1 MTLQRRLFSIC
12 IPAFNRVRYLPALLD
27 SVFMQDFEDFEV
39 VICEDKSS
47 ERGHISELVKSYSD
61 RYPAKVFY
69 HENEENL
76 GYDGNIRNLVA
87 KSEGKFC
94 FFMGNDDLMC
104 PGALFNAADVLSR
117 HENVGMVLKSYAWFD
132 CVPENVNQEVHF
144 FSEERVLAPGREAIR
159 VCYRRSGAI
168 SGYIIHRD
176 SAYAV
181 ATDQFDGTLYYQMHL
196 TAQVLVDKCA
206 VYTPKVLVH
215 VRSGEPPEFGNSAKE
230 KGKYIPGSYT
240 PQARLNMIAG
250 VLAIIENLKKTRGIN
265 LVEDIQRDYANYFY
279 VYIRDQLELP
289 LGEFFKL
296 YCGYGRMGFY
306 KYPLFHIYCVLAY
319 ILGDQRFDR
328 MTKVIRGFLG
338 RSPHFGFMK

>member
-1 MTLQRRLFSIC
+1 VTRQCRLFSIC
-12 IPAFNRVRYLPALLD
+12 IPAYNRVRHLPSLLD
-27 SVFMQDFEDFEV
+27 SILMQDFEDFEV
-39 VICEDKSS
+39 VICEDQSS
-47 ERGHISELVKSYSD
+47 ERRQISDLVMSYSN
-61 RYPAKVFY
+61 RYPGKVFY
-69 HENEENL
+69 YENEENL

-87 KSEGKFC
+87 KAEGEYC

-104 PGALFNAADVLSR
+104 PGALASAADVLRR

-132 CVPENVNQEVHF
+132 YFPENINQEVHF
-144 FSEERVLAPGREAIR
+144 FSEEREFSPGREAIR

-168 SGYIIHRD
+168 SGYIIHRN
-176 SAYAV
+176 SAHAA

-215 VRSGEPPEFGNSAKE
+215 VRSGEPPEFGSSAKE
-230 KGKYIPGSYT
+230 KGKYVPGSYT

-265 LVEDIQRDYANYFY
+265 LIEDIKRDYANYFY

-289 LGEFFKL
+289 LWDFLKL
-296 YCGYGRMGFY
+296 YRGYARMGFY
-306 KYPLFHIYCVLAY
+306 KYPLFHVYFVVAY
-319 ILGDQRFDR
+319 VLGDRNFDR
-328 MTKVIRGFLG
+328 MTKKIRGFLG